1 MISGYHMVFTW
12 YRELGL
18 AIEKHSTTTSDLK
31 GRHGRGYF
39 NSGRTR
45 IHAAGLTNAEI
56 SIISP
61 AVCKTPVLMMVSES
75 IPEAKGHTDI
85 IHHISGAL

>member
-1 MISGYHMVFTW
+1 MVFTW

-31 GRHGRGYF
+31 ERGGRHSLNPG
-39 NSGRTR
+39 ST
-45 IHAAGLTNAEI
+45 
-56 SIISP
+56 SIVLADWSDPIFYNTLP
-61 AVCKTPVLMMVSES
+61 AVCKTPVLVVVPES
-75 IPEAKGHTDI
+75 IPETEGHTDF